1 MVFLLCILLCVEMAS
16 RLLILTAFFAEKARL
31 HAEAKAAEIMKRKAE
46 EQAAVLERQKREVE
60 REEARRALQQ
70 VNTFTMQLR
79 SLVN

>member
-1 MVFLLCILLCVEMAS
+1 
-16 RLLILTAFFAEKARL
+16 
-31 HAEAKAAEIMKRKAE
+31 MKRKAE

-79 SLVN
+79 SLVNQVLQVIIF